1 MSKLVQ
7 RLAAMVAMTAV
18 VLGATIGGVSSMMIH
33 YKPLNEGAET
43 VLTVNGDA
51 VTADEYS
58 GYMLYNMQYYASM
71 YAQMGLTDLWSNEDM
86 AKSLG
91 ASMPEAAEQ
100 QAIYARV
107 VMQKFNE
114 LGLKLSYNEQKEMAS
129 VRRNSIANTTKDAYL
144 NQIAQFGFSD
154 QTYQNFMYIS
164 QCYQALNDYY
174 FGENGVNTPSDEDIQ
189 KYYEDNYITAKH
201 ILITT
206 VDPASGETKRTD
218 EEAKKEAQSIL
229 DRINAGEDFD
239 TLMNQY
245 SEDTGLSNN
254 PNGYTFTEGQMVTEF
269 YDGAKALAEDEVSEL
284 VKSSYGY
291 HIILR
296 LPLDPDG
303 KTLSQD
309 SGTGDYMTL
318 RADAANELFNNMLID
333 WINNAEVEWKGDFGT
348 MDYNELFEE
357 PAAKSANVWMYVAI
371 AALVVIVALAAVLLG
386 RKKPAETEETGTSE
400 TAEVTTDET
409 EKTETED
416 VPETPAAPETETEA
430 PAEAEGETKT
440 EEDE

>member
-51 VTADEYS
+51 VAADEYS
-58 GYMLYNMQYYASM
+58 GYMVYNMQYYASM
-71 YAQMGLTDLWSNEDM
+71 YAQMGLTDLWSNKDM

-254 PNGYTFTEGQMVTEF
+254 PNGYTFTEGQMLTEF

-291 HIILR
+291 HIIKR
-296 LPLDPDG
+296 VKLDD
-303 KTLSQD
+303 SQFD
-309 SGTGDYMTL
+309 NFKSDIVSAISGSMD
-318 RADAANELFNNMLID
+318 ELLKQWID
-333 WINNAEVEWKGDFGT
+333 EAQVE
-348 MDYNELFEE
+348 
-357 PAAKSANVWMYVAI
+357 
-371 AALVVIVALAAVLLG
+371 
-386 RKKPAETEETGTSE
+386 
-400 TAEVTTDET
+400 TTDLYSSITYENVYDYLPQDVQTLITRPGEESEQSDAQQSDADQSAT
-409 EKTETED
+409 EQS
-416 VPETPAAPETETEA
+416 AQ
-430 PAEAEGETKT
+430 
-440 EEDE
+440 

>member
-71 YAQMGLTDLWSNEDM
+71 YAQMGLTDLWSNADM

-291 HIILR
+291 HIIKR
-296 LPLDPDG
+296 VKLDD
-303 KTLSQD
+303 SQLD
-309 SGTGDYMTL
+309 NFKSDIISAISGSMD
-318 RADAANELFNNMLID
+318 ELLQQWMD
-333 WINNAEVEWKGDFGT
+333 EAQVE
-348 MDYNELFEE
+348 
-357 PAAKSANVWMYVAI
+357 
-371 AALVVIVALAAVLLG
+371 
-386 RKKPAETEETGTSE
+386 
-400 TAEVTTDET
+400 TTDLYSTITYENVYDYLPQDVQTLVTRPGEESEQSDAQPSDADQSAT
-409 EKTETED
+409 EQS
-416 VPETPAAPETETEA
+416 AQ
-430 PAEAEGETKT
+430 
-440 EEDE
+440 

>member
-51 VTADEYS
+51 VAADEYS

-71 YAQMGLTDLWSNEDM
+71 YAQMGLTDLWSNKDM

-229 DRINAGEDFD
+229 DRTNAGEDFD

-254 PNGYTFTEGQMVTEF
+254 PNGYTFTEGQMLTEF

-291 HIILR
+291 HIIKR
-296 LPLDPDG
+296 VKLDD
-303 KTLSQD
+303 SQFD
-309 SGTGDYMTL
+309 NFKSDIVSAISGSMD
-318 RADAANELFNNMLID
+318 ELLKQWID
-333 WINNAEVEWKGDFGT
+333 EAQVE
-348 MDYNELFEE
+348 
-357 PAAKSANVWMYVAI
+357 
-371 AALVVIVALAAVLLG
+371 
-386 RKKPAETEETGTSE
+386 
-400 TAEVTTDET
+400 TTDLYSSITYENVYDYLPQDVQTLITRPGEESEQSDAQQSDADQSAT
-409 EKTETED
+409 EQS
-416 VPETPAAPETETEA
+416 AQ
-430 PAEAEGETKT
+430 
-440 EEDE
+440 

>member
-71 YAQMGLTDLWSNEDM
+71 YAQMGLTDLWANEDM

-129 VRRNSIANTTKDAYL
+129 VRRNSIANTSQDAYL

-291 HIILR
+291 HIIKR
-296 LPLDPDG
+296 IKLDD
-303 KTLSQD
+303 SQLD
-309 SGTGDYMTL
+309 NFKSDIVSAISGSMD
-318 RADAANELFNNMLID
+318 ELLQQWMD
-333 WINNAEVEWKGDFGT
+333 EAQVE
-348 MDYNELFEE
+348 
-357 PAAKSANVWMYVAI
+357 
-371 AALVVIVALAAVLLG
+371 
-386 RKKPAETEETGTSE
+386 
-400 TAEVTTDET
+400 TTDLYSTITYENVYDYLPQDVQTLVTRPGEASEQSDAQPSDADQSAT
-409 EKTETED
+409 EQS
-416 VPETPAAPETETEA
+416 AQ
-430 PAEAEGETKT
+430 
-440 EEDE
+440 

>member
-51 VTADEYS
+51 VIADEYS

-129 VRRNSIANTTKDAYL
+129 VRRNSIANTSKDAYL

-291 HIILR
+291 HIIKR
-296 LPLDPDG
+296 VKLDE
-303 KTLSQD
+303 SQLD
-309 SGTGDYMTL
+309 NFKSDIVSAISGSMD
-318 RADAANELFNNMLID
+318 ELLQQWID
-333 WINNAEVEWKGDFGT
+333 EAQVE
-348 MDYNELFEE
+348 
-357 PAAKSANVWMYVAI
+357 
-371 AALVVIVALAAVLLG
+371 
-386 RKKPAETEETGTSE
+386 
-400 TAEVTTDET
+400 TTDLYSTITYENVYDYLPQDVQTLVTRPGEESEQSDAQQSDADQSAT
-409 EKTETED
+409 EQS
-416 VPETPAAPETETEA
+416 AQ
-430 PAEAEGETKT
+430 
-440 EEDE
+440 

>member
-71 YAQMGLTDLWSNEDM
+71 YAQMGLTDLWSNKDM

-284 VKSSYGY
+284 VKSNYGY
-291 HIILR
+291 HIIKR
-296 LPLDPDG
+296 VKLDD
-303 KTLSQD
+303 SQLD
-309 SGTGDYMTL
+309 NFKSDIISAISGSMD
-318 RADAANELFNNMLID
+318 ELLQQWMD
-333 WINNAEVEWKGDFGT
+333 EAQVE
-348 MDYNELFEE
+348 
-357 PAAKSANVWMYVAI
+357 
-371 AALVVIVALAAVLLG
+371 
-386 RKKPAETEETGTSE
+386 
-400 TAEVTTDET
+400 TTDLYSTITYENVYDYLPQDVQTLVTRPGEASEQSDAQQSDAEQSAT
-409 EKTETED
+409 EQS
-416 VPETPAAPETETEA
+416 AQ
-430 PAEAEGETKT
+430 
-440 EEDE
+440 

>member
-129 VRRNSIANTTKDAYL
+129 VRRNSIANTSKDAYL

-291 HIILR
+291 HIIKR
-296 LPLDPDG
+296 VKLDE
-303 KTLSQD
+303 SQLD
-309 SGTGDYMTL
+309 NFKSDIVSAISGSMD
-318 RADAANELFNNMLID
+318 ELLQQWID
-333 WINNAEVEWKGDFGT
+333 EAQVE
-348 MDYNELFEE
+348 
-357 PAAKSANVWMYVAI
+357 
-371 AALVVIVALAAVLLG
+371 
-386 RKKPAETEETGTSE
+386 
-400 TAEVTTDET
+400 TTDLYSTITYENVYDYLPQDVQTLVTRPGEASEQSDAQQSDAEQSAT
-409 EKTETED
+409 EQS
-416 VPETPAAPETETEA
+416 AQ
-430 PAEAEGETKT
+430 
-440 EEDE
+440 

>member
-1 MSKLVQ
+1 MTKLVQ

-71 YAQMGLTDLWSNEDM
+71 YAQMGLTDLWSNKDM

-284 VKSSYGY
+284 VKSNYGY
-291 HIILR
+291 HIIKR
-296 LPLDPDG
+296 VKLDD
-303 KTLSQD
+303 SQLD
-309 SGTGDYMTL
+309 NFKSDIISAISGSMD
-318 RADAANELFNNMLID
+318 ELLQQWMD
-333 WINNAEVEWKGDFGT
+333 EAQVE
-348 MDYNELFEE
+348 
-357 PAAKSANVWMYVAI
+357 
-371 AALVVIVALAAVLLG
+371 
-386 RKKPAETEETGTSE
+386 
-400 TAEVTTDET
+400 TTDLYSTITYENVYDYLPQDVQTLVTRPGEASEQSDAQQSDAQQSDAQPSDAEQSAT
-409 EKTETED
+409 EQS
-416 VPETPAAPETETEA
+416 AQ
-430 PAEAEGETKT
+430 
-440 EEDE
+440 

>member
-43 VLTVNGDA
+43 VLNVNGDA

-71 YAQMGLTDLWSNEDM
+71 YAQMGLTDLWANEDM

-129 VRRNSIANTTKDAYL
+129 VRRNSIANTSQDAYL

-291 HIILR
+291 HIIKR
-296 LPLDPDG
+296 VKLDD
-303 KTLSQD
+303 SQLD
-309 SGTGDYMTL
+309 NFKSDIVSAISGSMD
-318 RADAANELFNNMLID
+318 ELLQQWID
-333 WINNAEVEWKGDFGT
+333 EAQVE
-348 MDYNELFEE
+348 
-357 PAAKSANVWMYVAI
+357 
-371 AALVVIVALAAVLLG
+371 
-386 RKKPAETEETGTSE
+386 
-400 TAEVTTDET
+400 TTDLYSSITYENVYDYLPKDVQTLITRPGEESEQSDAQQSDADQSAT
-409 EKTETED
+409 EQS
-416 VPETPAAPETETEA
+416 AQ
-430 PAEAEGETKT
+430 
-440 EEDE
+440 

>member
-51 VTADEYS
+51 VAADEYS

-71 YAQMGLTDLWSNEDM
+71 YAQMGLTDLWANEDM

-129 VRRNSIANTTKDAYL
+129 VRRNSIANTSQDAYL

-164 QCYQALNDYY
+164 RCYQALNDYY

-291 HIILR
+291 HIIKR
-296 LPLDPDG
+296 VKLDD
-303 KTLSQD
+303 SQLD
-309 SGTGDYMTL
+309 NFKSDIVSAISGSMD
-318 RADAANELFNNMLID
+318 ELLQQWMD
-333 WINNAEVEWKGDFGT
+333 EAQVE
-348 MDYNELFEE
+348 
-357 PAAKSANVWMYVAI
+357 
-371 AALVVIVALAAVLLG
+371 
-386 RKKPAETEETGTSE
+386 
-400 TAEVTTDET
+400 TTDLYSTITYENVYDYLPQDVQTLVTRPGEESEQSDAQPSDADQSAT
-409 EKTETED
+409 EQS
-416 VPETPAAPETETEA
+416 AQ
-430 PAEAEGETKT
+430 
-440 EEDE
+440 

>member
-291 HIILR
+291 HIIKR
-296 LPLDPDG
+296 VKLDD
-303 KTLSQD
+303 SQLD
-309 SGTGDYMTL
+309 NFKSDIVSAISGSMD
-318 RADAANELFNNMLID
+318 EMLQQWMD
-333 WINNAEVEWKGDFGT
+333 EAQVE
-348 MDYNELFEE
+348 
-357 PAAKSANVWMYVAI
+357 
-371 AALVVIVALAAVLLG
+371 
-386 RKKPAETEETGTSE
+386 
-400 TAEVTTDET
+400 TTDLYSTITYENVYDYLPQDVQTLVTRPGEASEQSDAQPSDAQPSDADQSVT
-409 EKTETED
+409 EQS
-416 VPETPAAPETETEA
+416 AQ
-430 PAEAEGETKT
+430 
-440 EEDE
+440 

>member
-71 YAQMGLTDLWSNEDM
+71 YAQMGLTDLWANEDM

-129 VRRNSIANTTKDAYL
+129 VRRNSIANTSQDAYL

-206 VDPASGETKRTD
+206 VDPASGEIKRTD

-284 VKSSYGY
+284 VKSNYGY
-291 HIILR
+291 HIIKR
-296 LPLDPDG
+296 VKLDD
-303 KTLSQD
+303 SQLD
-309 SGTGDYMTL
+309 NFKSDIVSAISGSMD
-318 RADAANELFNNMLID
+318 ELLKQWID
-333 WINNAEVEWKGDFGT
+333 EAQVE
-348 MDYNELFEE
+348 
-357 PAAKSANVWMYVAI
+357 
-371 AALVVIVALAAVLLG
+371 
-386 RKKPAETEETGTSE
+386 
-400 TAEVTTDET
+400 TTDLYSSITYENVYDYLPQDVQTLITRPGEESEQSDAQQSDADQSAT
-409 EKTETED
+409 EQS
-416 VPETPAAPETETEA
+416 AQ
-430 PAEAEGETKT
+430 
-440 EEDE
+440 

>member
-51 VTADEYS
+51 VAADEYS

-129 VRRNSIANTTKDAYL
+129 VRRNSIANTSQDAYL

-291 HIILR
+291 HIIKR
-296 LPLDPDG
+296 IKLDD
-303 KTLSQD
+303 SQLD
-309 SGTGDYMTL
+309 NFKSDIVSAISGSMD
-318 RADAANELFNNMLID
+318 ELLQQWID
-333 WINNAEVEWKGDFGT
+333 EAQVE
-348 MDYNELFEE
+348 
-357 PAAKSANVWMYVAI
+357 
-371 AALVVIVALAAVLLG
+371 
-386 RKKPAETEETGTSE
+386 
-400 TAEVTTDET
+400 TTDLYSTITYENVYDYLPKDVQTLITRPGEESEQSDAQQSDADQSAT
-409 EKTETED
+409 EQS
-416 VPETPAAPETETEA
+416 AQ
-430 PAEAEGETKT
+430 
-440 EEDE
+440 

>member
-71 YAQMGLTDLWSNEDM
+71 YAQMGLTDLWSNKDM

-284 VKSSYGY
+284 VKSNYGY
-291 HIILR
+291 HIIKR
-296 LPLDPDG
+296 VKLDD
-303 KTLSQD
+303 SQLD
-309 SGTGDYMTL
+309 NFKSDIISAISGSMD
-318 RADAANELFNNMLID
+318 ELLQQWMD
-333 WINNAEVEWKGDFGT
+333 EAQVE
-348 MDYNELFEE
+348 
-357 PAAKSANVWMYVAI
+357 
-371 AALVVIVALAAVLLG
+371 
-386 RKKPAETEETGTSE
+386 
-400 TAEVTTDET
+400 TTDLYSTITYENVYDYLPQDVQTLVTRPGEASEQSDAQQSDAQQSDAQQSDAQQSAT
-409 EKTETED
+409 EQS
-416 VPETPAAPETETEA
+416 AQ
-430 PAEAEGETKT
+430 
-440 EEDE
+440 

>member
-284 VKSSYGY
+284 VKSNYGY
-291 HIILR
+291 HIIKR
-296 LPLDPDG
+296 VKLDD
-303 KTLSQD
+303 SQLD
-309 SGTGDYMTL
+309 NFKSDIISAISGSMD
-318 RADAANELFNNMLID
+318 ELLQQWMD
-333 WINNAEVEWKGDFGT
+333 EAQVE
-348 MDYNELFEE
+348 
-357 PAAKSANVWMYVAI
+357 
-371 AALVVIVALAAVLLG
+371 
-386 RKKPAETEETGTSE
+386 
-400 TAEVTTDET
+400 TTDLYSTITYENVYDYLPQDVQTLVTRPGEESEQSDAQQSDAQPSDAEQSAT
-409 EKTETED
+409 EQS
-416 VPETPAAPETETEA
+416 AQ
-430 PAEAEGETKT
+430 
-440 EEDE
+440 

>member
-71 YAQMGLTDLWSNEDM
+71 YAQMGLTDLWSNADM

-291 HIILR
+291 HIIKR
-296 LPLDPDG
+296 VKLDD
-303 KTLSQD
+303 SQLD
-309 SGTGDYMTL
+309 NFKSDIISAISGSMD
-318 RADAANELFNNMLID
+318 ELLQQWMD
-333 WINNAEVEWKGDFGT
+333 EAQVE
-348 MDYNELFEE
+348 
-357 PAAKSANVWMYVAI
+357 
-371 AALVVIVALAAVLLG
+371 
-386 RKKPAETEETGTSE
+386 
-400 TAEVTTDET
+400 TTDLYSTITYENVYDYLPQ
-409 EKTETED
+409 D
-416 VPETPAAPETETEA
+416 VQTLVTRPGEA
-430 PAEAEGETKT
+430 SE
-440 EEDE
+440 

>member
-129 VRRNSIANTTKDAYL
+129 VRRNSIANTSKDAYL

-291 HIILR
+291 HIIKR
-296 LPLDPDG
+296 VKLDD
-303 KTLSQD
+303 SQLD
-309 SGTGDYMTL
+309 NFKSDIVSAISGSMD
-318 RADAANELFNNMLID
+318 ELLQQWID
-333 WINNAEVEWKGDFGT
+333 EAQVE
-348 MDYNELFEE
+348 
-357 PAAKSANVWMYVAI
+357 
-371 AALVVIVALAAVLLG
+371 
-386 RKKPAETEETGTSE
+386 
-400 TAEVTTDET
+400 TTDLYSSITYENVYDYLPQDVQTLVTRPGEESEQSDAQQSDADQSAT
-409 EKTETED
+409 EQS
-416 VPETPAAPETETEA
+416 AQ
-430 PAEAEGETKT
+430 
-440 EEDE
+440 

>member
-129 VRRNSIANTTKDAYL
+129 VRRNSIANTSKDAYL

-291 HIILR
+291 HIIKR
-296 LPLDPDG
+296 VKLDE
-303 KTLSQD
+303 SQLD
-309 SGTGDYMTL
+309 NFKSDIVSAISGSMD
-318 RADAANELFNNMLID
+318 ELLQQWMD
-333 WINNAEVEWKGDFGT
+333 EAQVE
-348 MDYNELFEE
+348 
-357 PAAKSANVWMYVAI
+357 
-371 AALVVIVALAAVLLG
+371 
-386 RKKPAETEETGTSE
+386 
-400 TAEVTTDET
+400 TTDLYSTITYENVYDYLPKDVQTLITRPGEESEQSDAQQSDADQSAT
-409 EKTETED
+409 EQS
-416 VPETPAAPETETEA
+416 AQ
-430 PAEAEGETKT
+430 
-440 EEDE
+440 

>member
-51 VTADEYS
+51 VAADEYS

-71 YAQMGLTDLWSNEDM
+71 YAQMGLTDLWSNKDM

-254 PNGYTFTEGQMVTEF
+254 PNGYTFTEGQMLTEF

-291 HIILR
+291 HIIKR
-296 LPLDPDG
+296 VKLDD
-303 KTLSQD
+303 SQLD
-309 SGTGDYMTL
+309 HFKSDIVSAISGSMD
-318 RADAANELFNNMLID
+318 ELLKQWID
-333 WINNAEVEWKGDFGT
+333 EAQVE
-348 MDYNELFEE
+348 
-357 PAAKSANVWMYVAI
+357 
-371 AALVVIVALAAVLLG
+371 
-386 RKKPAETEETGTSE
+386 
-400 TAEVTTDET
+400 TTDLYSSITYENVYDYLPQDVQTLITRPGEESEQPDAQQSDADQSAT
-409 EKTETED
+409 EQS
-416 VPETPAAPETETEA
+416 AQ
-430 PAEAEGETKT
+430 
-440 EEDE
+440 

>member
-71 YAQMGLTDLWSNEDM
+71 YAQMGLTDLWANEDM

-129 VRRNSIANTTKDAYL
+129 VRRNSIANTSKDAYL

-291 HIILR
+291 HIIKR
-296 LPLDPDG
+296 VKLDD
-303 KTLSQD
+303 SQLD
-309 SGTGDYMTL
+309 NFKSDIVSAISGSMD
-318 RADAANELFNNMLID
+318 ELLQQWID
-333 WINNAEVEWKGDFGT
+333 EAQVE
-348 MDYNELFEE
+348 
-357 PAAKSANVWMYVAI
+357 
-371 AALVVIVALAAVLLG
+371 
-386 RKKPAETEETGTSE
+386 
-400 TAEVTTDET
+400 TTDLYSSITYENVYDYLPQDVQTLITRPGEESEQSDAQQSDADQSAT
-409 EKTETED
+409 EQS
-416 VPETPAAPETETEA
+416 AQ
-430 PAEAEGETKT
+430 
-440 EEDE
+440 

>member
-51 VTADEYS
+51 VAADEYS

-71 YAQMGLTDLWSNEDM
+71 YAQMGLTDLWSNKDM

-129 VRRNSIANTTKDAYL
+129 VRRNSIANTNKDAYL

-245 SEDTGLSNN
+245 SEATGLSNN

-291 HIILR
+291 HIIKR
-296 LPLDPDG
+296 VKLDD
-303 KTLSQD
+303 SQLD
-309 SGTGDYMTL
+309 NFKSDIVSAISGSMD
-318 RADAANELFNNMLID
+318 ELLKQWID
-333 WINNAEVEWKGDFGT
+333 EAQVE
-348 MDYNELFEE
+348 
-357 PAAKSANVWMYVAI
+357 
-371 AALVVIVALAAVLLG
+371 
-386 RKKPAETEETGTSE
+386 
-400 TAEVTTDET
+400 TTDLYSSITYENVYDYLPQDVQTLITRPGEESEQSDAQQSDADQSAT
-409 EKTETED
+409 EQS
-416 VPETPAAPETETEA
+416 AQ
-430 PAEAEGETKT
+430 
-440 EEDE
+440 

>member
-71 YAQMGLTDLWSNEDM
+71 YAQMGLSDLWSNEDM

-129 VRRNSIANTTKDAYL
+129 VRRNSIANTSQDAYL

-291 HIILR
+291 HIIKRVKLDDSQLDNFKSDIVSAISGSMDELLQQWIDEAQVETTDLYSTITYENVYDY
-296 LPLDPDG
+296 LPQDVQ
-303 KTLSQD
+303 TLITRPGEESEQSD
-309 SGTGDYMTL
+309 
-318 RADAANELFNNMLID
+318 ADQ
-333 WINNAEVEWKGDFGT
+333 
-348 MDYNELFEE
+348 
-357 PAAKSANVWMYVAI
+357 S
-371 AALVVIVALAAVLLG
+371 
-386 RKKPAETEETGTSE
+386 ETEQSD
-400 TAEVTTDET
+400 AQQSDADQSAT
-409 EKTETED
+409 EQS
-416 VPETPAAPETETEA
+416 AQ
-430 PAEAEGETKT
+430 
-440 EEDE
+440 

>member
-51 VTADEYS
+51 VAADEYS

-71 YAQMGLTDLWSNEDM
+71 YAQMGLTDLWSNKDM

-291 HIILR
+291 HIIKR
-296 LPLDPDG
+296 VKLDDNQLDNF
-303 KTLSQD
+303 KSD
-309 SGTGDYMTL
+309 IVSAISGSMD
-318 RADAANELFNNMLID
+318 ELLKQWID
-333 WINNAEVEWKGDFGT
+333 EAQVE
-348 MDYNELFEE
+348 
-357 PAAKSANVWMYVAI
+357 
-371 AALVVIVALAAVLLG
+371 
-386 RKKPAETEETGTSE
+386 
-400 TAEVTTDET
+400 TTDLYSSITYENVYDYLPQDVQTLITRPGEESEQSGAQQSDADQSAT
-409 EKTETED
+409 EQS
-416 VPETPAAPETETEA
+416 AQ
-430 PAEAEGETKT
+430 
-440 EEDE
+440 

>member
-51 VTADEYS
+51 VAADEYS
-58 GYMLYNMQYYASM
+58 GSMLYNMQYYASM
-71 YAQMGLTDLWSNEDM
+71 YAQMGLTDLWSNKDM

-254 PNGYTFTEGQMVTEF
+254 PNGYTFTEGQMLTEF

-291 HIILR
+291 HIIKR
-296 LPLDPDG
+296 VKLDD
-303 KTLSQD
+303 SQLD
-309 SGTGDYMTL
+309 NFKSDIVSAISGSMD
-318 RADAANELFNNMLID
+318 ELLKQWID
-333 WINNAEVEWKGDFGT
+333 EAQVE
-348 MDYNELFEE
+348 
-357 PAAKSANVWMYVAI
+357 
-371 AALVVIVALAAVLLG
+371 
-386 RKKPAETEETGTSE
+386 
-400 TAEVTTDET
+400 TTDLYSSITYENVYDYLPQDVQTLITRPGEESEQPDAQQSDADQSAT
-409 EKTETED
+409 EQS
-416 VPETPAAPETETEA
+416 AQ
-430 PAEAEGETKT
+430 
-440 EEDE
+440 

>member
-206 VDPASGETKRTD
+206 VDPASGEPKRTD

-284 VKSSYGY
+284 VKSNYGY
-291 HIILR
+291 HIIKR
-296 LPLDPDG
+296 VKLDD
-303 KTLSQD
+303 SQLD
-309 SGTGDYMTL
+309 NFKSDIISAISGSMD
-318 RADAANELFNNMLID
+318 ELLQQWMD
-333 WINNAEVEWKGDFGT
+333 EAQVE
-348 MDYNELFEE
+348 
-357 PAAKSANVWMYVAI
+357 
-371 AALVVIVALAAVLLG
+371 
-386 RKKPAETEETGTSE
+386 
-400 TAEVTTDET
+400 TTDLYSTITYENVYDYLPQDVQTLVTRPGEASEQSDAQQSDAQPSDAEQSAT
-409 EKTETED
+409 EQS
-416 VPETPAAPETETEA
+416 AQ
-430 PAEAEGETKT
+430 
-440 EEDE
+440 

>member
-51 VTADEYS
+51 VAADEYS

-71 YAQMGLTDLWSNEDM
+71 YAQMGLTDLWSNKDM

-254 PNGYTFTEGQMVTEF
+254 PNGYTFTEGQMLTEF

-291 HIILR
+291 HIIKR
-296 LPLDPDG
+296 VKLDD
-303 KTLSQD
+303 SQLD
-309 SGTGDYMTL
+309 NFKSDIVSAISGSMD
-318 RADAANELFNNMLID
+318 ELLKQWID
-333 WINNAEVEWKGDFGT
+333 EAQVE
-348 MDYNELFEE
+348 
-357 PAAKSANVWMYVAI
+357 
-371 AALVVIVALAAVLLG
+371 
-386 RKKPAETEETGTSE
+386 
-400 TAEVTTDET
+400 TTDLYSSITYENVYDYLPQDVQTLITRPGEESEQPDAQQSDADQSAT
-409 EKTETED
+409 EQS
-416 VPETPAAPETETEA
+416 AQ
-430 PAEAEGETKT
+430 
-440 EEDE
+440 

>member
-245 SEDTGLSNN
+245 SEDTGLSND

-284 VKSSYGY
+284 VKSNYGY
-291 HIILR
+291 HIIKR
-296 LPLDPDG
+296 VKLDD
-303 KTLSQD
+303 SQLD
-309 SGTGDYMTL
+309 NFKSDIISAISGSMD
-318 RADAANELFNNMLID
+318 ELLQQWMD
-333 WINNAEVEWKGDFGT
+333 EAQVE
-348 MDYNELFEE
+348 
-357 PAAKSANVWMYVAI
+357 
-371 AALVVIVALAAVLLG
+371 
-386 RKKPAETEETGTSE
+386 
-400 TAEVTTDET
+400 TTDLYSTITYENVYDYLPQDVQTLVTRPGEASEQSDAQQSDAQPSDAEQSAT
-409 EKTETED
+409 EQS
-416 VPETPAAPETETEA
+416 AQ
-430 PAEAEGETKT
+430 
-440 EEDE
+440 

>member
-51 VTADEYS
+51 VAADEYS

-71 YAQMGLTDLWSNEDM
+71 YAQMGLTDLWSNKDM

-206 VDPASGETKRTD
+206 VDPASGETKRTH

-284 VKSSYGY
+284 VKSNYGY
-291 HIILR
+291 HIIKR
-296 LPLDPDG
+296 VKLDD
-303 KTLSQD
+303 SQLD
-309 SGTGDYMTL
+309 NFKSDIVSAISGSMD
-318 RADAANELFNNMLID
+318 ELLKQWID
-333 WINNAEVEWKGDFGT
+333 EAQVE
-348 MDYNELFEE
+348 
-357 PAAKSANVWMYVAI
+357 
-371 AALVVIVALAAVLLG
+371 
-386 RKKPAETEETGTSE
+386 
-400 TAEVTTDET
+400 TTDLYSSITYENVYDYLPQDVQTLITRPGEESEQSDAQQSDADQSAT
-409 EKTETED
+409 EQS
-416 VPETPAAPETETEA
+416 AQ
-430 PAEAEGETKT
+430 
-440 EEDE
+440 

>member
-284 VKSSYGY
+284 VKSNYGY
-291 HIILR
+291 HIIKR
-296 LPLDPDG
+296 VKLDD
-303 KTLSQD
+303 SQLD
-309 SGTGDYMTL
+309 NFKSDIISAISGSMD
-318 RADAANELFNNMLID
+318 ELLQQWMD
-333 WINNAEVEWKGDFGT
+333 EAQVE
-348 MDYNELFEE
+348 
-357 PAAKSANVWMYVAI
+357 
-371 AALVVIVALAAVLLG
+371 
-386 RKKPAETEETGTSE
+386 
-400 TAEVTTDET
+400 TTDLYSTITYENVYDYLPQDVQTLVTRPGEASEQSDAQPSDAEQSAT
-409 EKTETED
+409 EQS
-416 VPETPAAPETETEA
+416 AQ
-430 PAEAEGETKT
+430 
-440 EEDE
+440 

>member
-51 VTADEYS
+51 VAADEYS

-71 YAQMGLTDLWSNEDM
+71 YAQMGLTDLWSNKDM

-189 KYYEDNYITAKH
+189 KYYDDNYITAKH

-254 PNGYTFTEGQMVTEF
+254 PNGYTFTEGQMLTEF

-291 HIILR
+291 HIIKR
-296 LPLDPDG
+296 VKLDD
-303 KTLSQD
+303 SQFD
-309 SGTGDYMTL
+309 NFKSDIVSAISGSMD
-318 RADAANELFNNMLID
+318 ELLKQWID
-333 WINNAEVEWKGDFGT
+333 EAQVE
-348 MDYNELFEE
+348 
-357 PAAKSANVWMYVAI
+357 
-371 AALVVIVALAAVLLG
+371 
-386 RKKPAETEETGTSE
+386 
-400 TAEVTTDET
+400 TTDLYSSITYENVYDYLPQDVQTLITRPGEESEQSDAQQSDADQSAT
-409 EKTETED
+409 EQS
-416 VPETPAAPETETEA
+416 AQ
-430 PAEAEGETKT
+430 
-440 EEDE
+440 

>member
-51 VTADEYS
+51 VAADEYS

-71 YAQMGLTDLWSNEDM
+71 YAQMGLTDLWSNKDM

-218 EEAKKEAQSIL
+218 EEATKEAQSIL

-254 PNGYTFTEGQMVTEF
+254 PNGYTFTEGQMLTEF

-291 HIILR
+291 HIIKR
-296 LPLDPDG
+296 VKLDD
-303 KTLSQD
+303 SQFD
-309 SGTGDYMTL
+309 NFKSDIVSAISGSMD
-318 RADAANELFNNMLID
+318 ELLKQWID
-333 WINNAEVEWKGDFGT
+333 EAQVE
-348 MDYNELFEE
+348 
-357 PAAKSANVWMYVAI
+357 
-371 AALVVIVALAAVLLG
+371 
-386 RKKPAETEETGTSE
+386 
-400 TAEVTTDET
+400 TTDLYSSITYENVYDYLPQDVQTLITRPGEESEQSDAQQSDADQSAT
-409 EKTETED
+409 EQS
-416 VPETPAAPETETEA
+416 AQ
-430 PAEAEGETKT
+430 
-440 EEDE
+440 

>member
-51 VTADEYS
+51 VAADEYS
-58 GYMLYNMQYYASM
+58 GYMLYNMQYYVSM
-71 YAQMGLTDLWSNEDM
+71 YAQMGLTDLWSNKDM

-284 VKSSYGY
+284 VKSNYGY
-291 HIILR
+291 HIIKR
-296 LPLDPDG
+296 VKLDD
-303 KTLSQD
+303 SQLD
-309 SGTGDYMTL
+309 NFKSDIVSAISGSMD
-318 RADAANELFNNMLID
+318 ELLKQWID
-333 WINNAEVEWKGDFGT
+333 EAQVE
-348 MDYNELFEE
+348 
-357 PAAKSANVWMYVAI
+357 
-371 AALVVIVALAAVLLG
+371 
-386 RKKPAETEETGTSE
+386 
-400 TAEVTTDET
+400 TTDLYSSITYENVYDYLPQDVQTLITRPGEESEQSDAQQSDADQSAT
-409 EKTETED
+409 EQS
-416 VPETPAAPETETEA
+416 AQ
-430 PAEAEGETKT
+430 
-440 EEDE
+440 

>member
-7 RLAAMVAMTAV
+7 RLDAMVAMTAV

-284 VKSSYGY
+284 VKSNYGY
-291 HIILR
+291 HIIKR
-296 LPLDPDG
+296 VKLDD
-303 KTLSQD
+303 SQLD
-309 SGTGDYMTL
+309 NFKSDIISAISGSMD
-318 RADAANELFNNMLID
+318 ELLQQWMD
-333 WINNAEVEWKGDFGT
+333 EAQVE
-348 MDYNELFEE
+348 
-357 PAAKSANVWMYVAI
+357 
-371 AALVVIVALAAVLLG
+371 
-386 RKKPAETEETGTSE
+386 
-400 TAEVTTDET
+400 TTDLYSTITYENVYDYLPQDVQTLVTRPGEESEQSDAQPSDADQSAT
-409 EKTETED
+409 EQS
-416 VPETPAAPETETEA
+416 AQ
-430 PAEAEGETKT
+430 
-440 EEDE
+440 

>member
-51 VTADEYS
+51 VAADEYS

-71 YAQMGLTDLWSNEDM
+71 YAQMGLTDLWSNKDM

-129 VRRNSIANTTKDAYL
+129 VRRNSIANTNKDAYL

-291 HIILR
+291 HIIKR
-296 LPLDPDG
+296 VKLDD
-303 KTLSQD
+303 SQLD
-309 SGTGDYMTL
+309 NFKSDIVSAISGSMD
-318 RADAANELFNNMLID
+318 ELLKQWID
-333 WINNAEVEWKGDFGT
+333 EAQVE
-348 MDYNELFEE
+348 
-357 PAAKSANVWMYVAI
+357 
-371 AALVVIVALAAVLLG
+371 
-386 RKKPAETEETGTSE
+386 
-400 TAEVTTDET
+400 TTDLYSSITYENVYDYLPQDVQTLITRPGEESEQSDAQQSDADQSAT
-409 EKTETED
+409 EQS
-416 VPETPAAPETETEA
+416 AQ
-430 PAEAEGETKT
+430 
-440 EEDE
+440 

>member
-71 YAQMGLTDLWSNEDM
+71 YAQMGLTDLWSNADM

-284 VKSSYGY
+284 VKSNYGY
-291 HIILR
+291 HIIKR
-296 LPLDPDG
+296 VKLDD
-303 KTLSQD
+303 SQLD
-309 SGTGDYMTL
+309 NFKSDIVSAISGSMD
-318 RADAANELFNNMLID
+318 ELLQQWMD
-333 WINNAEVEWKGDFGT
+333 EAQVE
-348 MDYNELFEE
+348 
-357 PAAKSANVWMYVAI
+357 
-371 AALVVIVALAAVLLG
+371 
-386 RKKPAETEETGTSE
+386 
-400 TAEVTTDET
+400 TTDLYSTITYENVYDYLPQ
-409 EKTETED
+409 D
-416 VPETPAAPETETEA
+416 VQTLVTRPGEA
-430 PAEAEGETKT
+430 SEQSDAQPSDAQPSDAEQSAIEQSVQ
-440 EEDE
+440 

>member
-51 VTADEYS
+51 VGADEYS

-71 YAQMGLTDLWSNEDM
+71 YAQMGLTDLWSNKDM

-206 VDPASGETKRTD
+206 VDPASGETKRTE

-291 HIILR
+291 HIIKR
-296 LPLDPDG
+296 VKLDD
-303 KTLSQD
+303 SQLD
-309 SGTGDYMTL
+309 NFKSDIVSAISGSMD
-318 RADAANELFNNMLID
+318 ELLKQWID
-333 WINNAEVEWKGDFGT
+333 EAQVE
-348 MDYNELFEE
+348 
-357 PAAKSANVWMYVAI
+357 
-371 AALVVIVALAAVLLG
+371 
-386 RKKPAETEETGTSE
+386 
-400 TAEVTTDET
+400 TTDLYSSITYENVYDYLPQDVQTLITRPGEESEQSDAQQSDADQSAT
-409 EKTETED
+409 EQS
-416 VPETPAAPETETEA
+416 AQ
-430 PAEAEGETKT
+430 
-440 EEDE
+440 

>member
-51 VTADEYS
+51 VAADEYS

-71 YAQMGLTDLWSNEDM
+71 YAQMGLTDLWSNKDM

-254 PNGYTFTEGQMVTEF
+254 PNGYTFTEGQMLTEF

-291 HIILR
+291 HIIKR
-296 LPLDPDG
+296 VKLDD
-303 KTLSQD
+303 SQFD
-309 SGTGDYMTL
+309 NFKSDIVSAISGSMDEL
-318 RADAANELFNNMLID
+318 LKQWIDDAQ
-333 WINNAEVEWKGDFGT
+333 VE
-348 MDYNELFEE
+348 
-357 PAAKSANVWMYVAI
+357 
-371 AALVVIVALAAVLLG
+371 
-386 RKKPAETEETGTSE
+386 
-400 TAEVTTDET
+400 TTDLYSSITYENVYDYLPQDVQTLITRPGEESEQSDAQQSDADQSAT
-409 EKTETED
+409 EQS
-416 VPETPAAPETETEA
+416 AQ
-430 PAEAEGETKT
+430 
-440 EEDE
+440 

>member
-51 VTADEYS
+51 VAADEYS

-71 YAQMGLTDLWSNEDM
+71 YAQMGLTDLWSNKDM

-254 PNGYTFTEGQMVTEF
+254 PNGYTFTEGQMLTEF

-291 HIILR
+291 HIIKR
-296 LPLDPDG
+296 VKLDD
-303 KTLSQD
+303 SQFD
-309 SGTGDYMTL
+309 NFKSDIVSAISGSMD
-318 RADAANELFNNMLID
+318 ELL
-333 WINNAEVEWKGDFGT
+333 KQ
-348 MDYNELFEE
+348 
-357 PAAKSANVWMYVAI
+357 
-371 AALVVIVALAAVLLG
+371 
-386 RKKPAETEETGTSE
+386 
-400 TAEVTTDET
+400 
-409 EKTETED
+409 
-416 VPETPAAPETETEA
+416 
-430 PAEAEGETKT
+430 
-440 EEDE
+440 

>member
-51 VTADEYS
+51 VAADEYS

-129 VRRNSIANTTKDAYL
+129 VRRNSIANTSKDAYL

-291 HIILR
+291 HIIKR
-296 LPLDPDG
+296 VKLDD
-303 KTLSQD
+303 SQLD
-309 SGTGDYMTL
+309 NFKSDIVSAISGSMD
-318 RADAANELFNNMLID
+318 ELLQQWMD
-333 WINNAEVEWKGDFGT
+333 EAQVE
-348 MDYNELFEE
+348 
-357 PAAKSANVWMYVAI
+357 
-371 AALVVIVALAAVLLG
+371 
-386 RKKPAETEETGTSE
+386 
-400 TAEVTTDET
+400 TTDLYSSITYENVYDYLPKDVQTLITRPGEESEQSDAQPSDADQSAT
-409 EKTETED
+409 EQS
-416 VPETPAAPETETEA
+416 AQ
-430 PAEAEGETKT
+430 
-440 EEDE
+440 